1 MSASQVPLQPLKR
14 GSVTKLWLGILL
26 LVAAAVLLAWA
37 GAGSLRGETTANG
50 VTIRTLKPGEGPFI
64 KPVDGVLLE
73 YVGRLADGKEF
84 DSSRGQPVP
93 MIAGQVIPGFSEAL
107 QKMQKGGSYKIHIPA
122 ELAYGASPPEGS
134 PIPPNAPLEFDV
146 KIVQVVPNAA
156 LMMPPQGAGGG
167 QPGL

>member
-1 MSASQVPLQPLKR
+1 VIY
-14 GSVTKLWLGILL
+14 TK
-26 LVAAAVLLAWA
+26 VD
-37 GAGSLRGETTANG
+37 SN
-50 VTIRTLKPGEGPFI
+50 
-64 KPVDGVLLE
+64 VDGVLIE
-73 YVGRLADGKEF
+73 YVGRLEDGTEF

-93 MIAGQVIPGFSEAL
+93 MIAGQVIPGFAEAL

-134 PIPPNAPLEFDV
+134 PIPPNAPLDFDV

-156 LMMPPQGAGGG
+156 LMMSPQGSGGG